1 MDKFTRL
8 NLNGQVKWVSA
19 IYDGSGNEIDATYE
33 TLEKASIKKAELLS
47 EINATNQ
54 LVADLTTRVESTEV
68 FATSIEKNAEDIQ
81 TNLNLINALVT
92 KDSELQESLNTL
104 TIGLQEITT
113 DVATLK
119 EDVKTINDS
128 LVIINNKIG
137 SLEAI
142 TGDEASGIN
151 ALNTQAD
158 ENTANIAALE
168 AKIAALET
176 KLAGQSSEA

>member
-33 TLEKASIKKAELLS
+33 TIVNASAKKSELLEK
-47 EINATNQ
+47 INTTNQ
-54 LVADLTTRVESTEV
+54 LVAALTTKVGATEA

-81 TNLNLINALVT
+81 ANLNSINTLVT

-104 TIGLQEITT
+104 IIGLQEITT
-113 DVATLK
+113 DVTALK
-119 EDVKTINDS
+119 GQVKTINDS
-128 LVIINNKIG
+128 LATINSKIG

-158 ENTANIAALE
+158 NNTANIADLE
-168 AKIAALET
+168 ARIAALET

>member
-1 MDKFTRL
+1 MNKFTRL
-8 NLNGQVKWVSA
+8 NLNGEVKWVSA

-33 TLEKASIKKAELLS
+33 TIENVAAKESDLLARIES
-47 EINATNQ
+47 TNN
-54 LVADLTTRVESTEV
+54 LVTALTTRVEATEA
-68 FATSIEKNAEDIQ
+68 FATSIEKNKEDIQ
-81 TNLNLINALVT
+81 TNLNSINALVT

-104 TIGLQEITT
+104 IIGLQEVTT

-119 EDVKTINDS
+119 ENVKTINDS
-128 LVIINNKIG
+128 LATINSKIG

-151 ALNTQAD
+151 ALNNQAD
-158 ENTANIAALE
+158 ENTANVAALE
-168 AKIAALET
+168 ARIVALET

>member
-8 NLNGQVKWVSA
+8 NLNGEVKWVSA

-33 TLEKASIKKAELLS
+33 TIENVSAKESDLLARIDS
-47 EINATNQ
+47 TNQ
-54 LVADLTTRVESTEV
+54 LVATLTTRVEATEA
-68 FATSIEKNAEDIQ
+68 FAESIEKNKEDIQ
-81 TNLNLINALVT
+81 TNLNSINALVT

-104 TIGLQEITT
+104 TIGLQEVTT
-113 DVATLK
+113 DITTLK
-119 EDVKTINDS
+119 ENVKTINDS
-128 LVIINNKIG
+128 LAIINSKIG

-168 AKIAALET
+168 ARIAALET
-176 KLAGQSSEA
+176 KLAEQSPEA

>member
-8 NLNGQVKWVSA
+8 NLNGEVKWVSA

-33 TLEKASIKKAELLS
+33 TIENVSTKESNLLARIGS
-47 EINATNQ
+47 TND
-54 LVADLTTRVESTEV
+54 LVDALTTRVEATEA
-68 FATSIEKNAEDIQ
+68 FATSIEKNQEDIQ
-81 TNLNLINALVT
+81 TNLNSINALVT
-92 KDSELQESLNTL
+92 KDSKLQESLNTL
-104 TIGLQEITT
+104 TIELSNIST

-119 EDVKTINDS
+119 NDVQTINDS
-128 LVIINNKIG
+128 LATIKSKIG

-151 ALNTQAD
+151 ALNNQAD

-168 AKIAALET
+168 ARIAALET
-176 KLAGQSSEA
+176 NPAGQSLEA

>member
-8 NLNGQVKWVSA
+8 NLNGEVKWVSA

-33 TLEKASIKKAELLS
+33 TIENVSAKESDLLARIDS
-47 EINATNQ
+47 TNQ
-54 LVADLTTRVESTEV
+54 LVAALTTRVEATEA
-68 FATSIEKNAEDIQ
+68 FSESIEKNKEDIS
-81 TNLNLINALVT
+81 TNLNSINALVT

-104 TIGLQEITT
+104 TIGLQEVTT
-113 DVATLK
+113 DITTLK
-119 EDVKTINDS
+119 ENVKTINDS
-128 LVIINNKIG
+128 LAIINSKIG

-158 ENTANIAALE
+158 ENTANIATLE
-168 AKIAALET
+168 ARIVALET
-176 KLAGQSSEA
+176 KLAGQSPEA